1 MERYF
6 EDENELR
13 MVKVEFK
20 IFLGGR
26 FPSPDALIDKWVLQP
41 LVWWQY
47 HGFLLPTLQTL
58 AFKLLGQPCLSSRAE
73 RNWST
78 YKFIHSLKRN
88 KMALACSEDL
98 IYVHSNLR
106 LLSRRN
112 EEYVNIATKM

>member
-78 YKFIHSLKRN
+78 YKFIHSLK
-88 KMALACSEDL
+88 
-98 IYVHSNLR
+98 
-106 LLSRRN
+106 
-112 EEYVNIATKM
+112 

>member
-1 MERYF
+1 
-6 EDENELR
+6 
-13 MVKVEFK
+13 MVKVEFAA
-20 IFLGGR
+20 FLEGR
-26 FPSPDALIDKWVLQP
+26 LPSPDALTNKWTLQP

-47 HGFLLPTLQTL
+47 HGYSFPTIQMLVL
-58 AFKLLGQPCLSSRAE
+58 KLLGQPYSSLCAE

-98 IYVHSNLR
+98 IYMHSNLR